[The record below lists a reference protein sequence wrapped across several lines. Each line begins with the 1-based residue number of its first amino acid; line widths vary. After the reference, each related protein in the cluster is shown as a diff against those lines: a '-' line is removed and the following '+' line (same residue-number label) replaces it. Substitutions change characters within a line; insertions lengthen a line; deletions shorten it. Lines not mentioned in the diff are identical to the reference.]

1 MPPNEVLDN
10 LTAYT
15 MGKLWEAI
23 REIPGGTDDDRC
35 GLALAVMAEILAR
48 SLASP
53 DADAVAAITNMRP
66 AERELAWRLVPVS

>member
-23 REIPGGTDDDRC
+23 SEIPGGTDDDRC

-53 DADAVAAITNMRP
+53 DADAVAAITNMRL
-66 AERELAWRLVPVS
+66 AEHKLAWRLVPVS